1 MNAGMYIRKSRTEEL
16 SDSVEET
23 LRRHREILSE
33 FAKEQGIYVTH
44 IYEEVVSGESLYARP
59 QMLQLLEDMER
70 GEFDAVLCM
79 DIDRLGRGGMSDQG
93 IILETFKHTD
103 TKIITPRKIYDLNNE
118 LDEEYTEFET
128 FMARREL
135 KIIKRRMQRG
145 IQKSVQEGCYLAN
158 APYGYR
164 NVVVDRRP
172 TLAIEESEARYVRMM
187 YDLYVNQGKG
197 CQAIADLLN
206 AMGAKPHRSNR
217 FCRTSVMHI
226 LKNPTFTGKVVWNQ
240 KTHIRN
246 NTRENKKSVTIYH
259 PREEWTIVPGRHP
272 AIIEEQL
279 FEQAQEIFQK
289 RYHPPSFNGTVENP
303 LAGLVFCANCGSL
316 MQRQRMPSGEAYL
329 LCPHKTC
336 TVSSKLPL
344 VEQAVVQYL
353 QCVWGEI
360 PLKWERETSKA
371 EQRYQPLLIKMEE
384 EALLL
389 QKQQERLYELLEQG
403 VYEVDVFQE
412 RRQRLQE
419 KIKKIQESKEW
430 IQNRIHGPKEKQS
443 CCPCQTIRQVLLGYG
458 RASPQQRNQL
468 LKCLIERIDYKKEK
482 GSPPDGFTLWIQR
495 KSFYR

>member
-187 YDLYVNQGKG
+187 YDL
-197 CQAIADLLN
+197 
-206 AMGAKPHRSNR
+206 
-217 FCRTSVMHI
+217 
-226 LKNPTFTGKVVWNQ
+226 
-240 KTHIRN
+240 
-246 NTRENKKSVTIYH
+246 
-259 PREEWTIVPGRHP
+259 
-272 AIIEEQL
+272 
-279 FEQAQEIFQK
+279 
-289 RYHPPSFNGTVENP
+289 
-303 LAGLVFCANCGSL
+303 
-316 MQRQRMPSGEAYL
+316 
-329 LCPHKTC
+329 
-336 TVSSKLPL
+336 
-344 VEQAVVQYL
+344 
-353 QCVWGEI
+353 
-360 PLKWERETSKA
+360 
-371 EQRYQPLLIKMEE
+371 
-384 EALLL
+384 
-389 QKQQERLYELLEQG
+389 
-403 VYEVDVFQE
+403 
-412 RRQRLQE
+412 
-419 KIKKIQESKEW
+419 
-430 IQNRIHGPKEKQS
+430 
-443 CCPCQTIRQVLLGYG
+443 
-458 RASPQQRNQL
+458 
-468 LKCLIERIDYKKEK
+468 
-482 GSPPDGFTLWIQR
+482 
-495 KSFYR
+495 